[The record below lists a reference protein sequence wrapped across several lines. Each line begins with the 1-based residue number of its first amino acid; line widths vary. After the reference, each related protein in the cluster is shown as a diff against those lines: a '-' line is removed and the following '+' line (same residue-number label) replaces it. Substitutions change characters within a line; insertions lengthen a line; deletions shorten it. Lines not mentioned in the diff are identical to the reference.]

1 MSRLNTFWPLPCLLD
16 VFCPNVHQ
24 HSLTTATCVSVLLL
38 HMLCYFI
45 WMVSETSLVQ
55 LMQVINLSAN
65 KPQTACLC
73 EITAEDHKTSFSS
86 DADWVMCKC
95 KPAVVFQLLYLFFC
109 HLIFSPILCII
120 TLCHSLVQK
129 HEQQAQ
135 QHFQQQLRRR
145 REEEEVLHRQAELQ
159 AEARQDSD
167 YHKADAQHQHHH
179 DKASSGKLGDK
190 PKRPSSLL
198 GNNNVMKLKQIIPL
212 QGKFSSGT
220 SRSPAQ
226 SPTGGEAKLP
236 GFLKFL
242 KSPEVKK
249 EPVASV
255 VSSPP
260 SSVTS
265 SAPPSG
271 QERSQSPNRTFSPG
285 KLFSFSKSEGTVVC
299 VNGTQHSPAS
309 AKASRADSSGTQ
321 EELPSNESDK
331 GESRPSADLENS
343 GSKS

>member
-1 MSRLNTFWPLPCLLD
+1 MQTCCCIS
-16 VFCPNVHQ
+16 VFC
-24 HSLTTATCVSVLLL
+24 
-38 HMLCYFI
+38 
-45 WMVSETSLVQ
+45 
-55 LMQVINLSAN
+55 
-65 KPQTACLC
+65 CL
-73 EITAEDHKTSFSS
+73 IL
-86 DADWVMCKC
+86 
-95 KPAVVFQLLYLFFC
+95 P
-109 HLIFSPILCII
+109 PILCVV
-120 TLCHSLVQK
+120 TLCRFLVQK

-145 REEEEVLHRQAELQ
+145 REEEELHRQAEMQ
-159 AEARQDSD
+159 AEARQDD
-167 YHKADAQHQHHH
+167 CHKADAQHQHHH
-179 DKASSGKLGDK
+179 DKASGGKLGDK

-212 QGKFSSGT
+212 QGKFSSST

-242 KSPEVKK
+242 KSQEVKK
-249 EPVASV
+249 EPAGST
-255 VSSPP
+255 VSTTP

-309 AKASRADSSGTQ
+309 AQASRTESNSTQ

-331 GESRPSADLENS
+331 GESRQSADLENS
-343 GSKS
+343 ASKS

>member
-1 MSRLNTFWPLPCLLD
+1 M
-16 VFCPNVHQ
+16 
-24 HSLTTATCVSVLLL
+24 
-38 HMLCYFI
+38 
-45 WMVSETSLVQ
+45 
-55 LMQVINLSAN
+55 
-65 KPQTACLC
+65 
-73 EITAEDHKTSFSS
+73 
-86 DADWVMCKC
+86 
-95 KPAVVFQLLYLFFC
+95 
-109 HLIFSPILCII
+109 
-120 TLCHSLVQK
+120 
-129 HEQQAQ
+129 
-135 QHFQQQLRRR
+135 
-145 REEEEVLHRQAELQ
+145 Q
-159 AEARQDSD
+159 AEARQDNE

-179 DKASSGKLGDK
+179 DKASGSKLGDK

-249 EPVASV
+249 EPVSTASTT
-255 VSSPP
+255 P
-260 SSVTS
+260 STVTS

-299 VNGTQHSPAS
+299 VNGAQQSPAS
-309 AKASRADSSGTQ
+309 AQASRTESNSTQ

-331 GESRPSADLENS
+331 GESRQSTDLENS
-343 GSKS
+343 ASKS